1 MEVDQDALEMI
12 IVWLERSADEEKK
25 TWLERSADEE
35 KKTCKTSIP
44 EILDHPILQKSV

>member
-25 TWLERSADEE
+25 T
-35 KKTCKTSIP
+35 
-44 EILDHPILQKSV
+44 